1 MSDTFKRIERSWASQ
16 PVFYEAPYPLGGE
29 YTPSPY
35 QHAGVEYRVQR
46 DHGVFGDAPGL
57 GKTAECILTS
67 NAFEA
72 KRTLVLCP
80 ASLRLNWEREIWMW
94 STIENVSTYP
104 VLSSRDGISLQHD
117 YVILSYDAL
126 RNDGLYYALLEGMWD
141 HVIFDEA
148 HYLKDPKGNVRTT
161 RTMGGGRMEKVEGYE
176 TKQQQNASAKQL
188 VHYDGILS
196 RCGAVTMATGTPIP
210 NQPIEIY
217 NMARVMDW
225 DSIDRMTQEDFR
237 EHYYDEGWGWKV
249 GWYVEDKE
257 TPNERE
263 VYGRHRALVRNVPR
277 RMADLQARLRS
288 SFLVRRLK
296 EHVLDQLPEKQFHL
310 LPVEQT
316 ADIRAAMRHEGWRK
330 AEKLY
335 EFDPDGFDTSA
346 PVDGSVST
354 ARRLVGEA
362 KAPLVVAYCKQLLDE
377 GVEKLVVSAWHRSV
391 LAKLRKGLEKYG
403 LVYMDGGTSAMAK
416 QNAVDAFQS
425 DPKVHVILGQQQPL
439 GLGWT
444 LTASQDV
451 VFGEFDWVPGVNDQ
465 LLDRIHRRGQQG
477 EHVTGHIPFVP
488 GSLEEKI
495 LGRAVEKGRV
505 IHAALDQDDRFNPER
520 RTS

>member
-1 MSDTFKRIERSWASQ
+1 MNDSYKRIERSWASQ
-16 PVFYEAPYPLGGE
+16 PVFYEAPYPLGGD
-29 YTPSPY
+29 YVPSPY
-35 QHAGVEYRVQR
+35 QHAGVEYRIQR

-104 VLSSRDGISLQHD
+104 VLASRDGISLQHD

-126 RNDGLYYALLEGMWD
+126 RNDGLYYAILEGMWD

-161 RTMGGGRMEKVEGYE
+161 RTMGGSRLEKVAGDR
-176 TKQQQNASAKQL
+176 AKQMM
-188 VHYDGILS
+188 YYEGILS
-196 RCGAVTMATGTPIP
+196 RCGAVTMATGTPMP
-210 NQPIEIY
+210 NQPIEVY
-217 NMARVMDW
+217 NMARLMDW
-225 DSIDRMTQEDFR
+225 DSIGRVSQEGFR
-237 EHYYDEGWGWKV
+237 EYYYSEGWGFKI
-249 GWYVEDKE
+249 GWYEATLPDGEKVEKH
-257 TPNERE
+257 
-263 VYGRHRALVRNVPR
+263 GRHRALVRNVPR
-277 RMADLQARLRS
+277 RMEELQAAMRS
-288 SFLVRRLK
+288 SWLVRRLK
-296 EHVLDQLPEKQFHL
+296 EHVLTQLPEKQFHL
-310 LPVEQT
+310 LPIEAN
-316 ADIRAAMRHEGWRK
+316 ADIRKAMKHEGWRK

-335 EFDPDGFDTSA
+335 EFDPAGFDTST
-346 PVDGSVST
+346 PIDGSVST

-362 KAPLVVAYCKQLLDE
+362 KAPRAVEYCKQLLDE

-391 LAKLRKGLEKYG
+391 LKVLREGLSKYG
-403 LVYMDGGTSAMAK
+403 IVYMDGSTSATAK
-416 QNAVDAFQS
+416 QNAVDDFQTN
-425 DPKVHVILGQQQPL
+425 PGTRVILGQQQPL

-444 LTASQDV
+444 LTAAQDV
-451 VFGEFDWVPGVNDQ
+451 VFAEFDWVPGVNDQ
-465 LLDRIHRRGQQG
+465 LLDRIHRRGQTG
-477 EHVTGHIPFVP
+477 SHVTGHIPFVP

-505 IHAALDQDDRFNPER
+505 IHAALDKDDHYNPEGMK
-520 RTS
+520 